1 MFKLWL
7 TIYTI
12 LLLTSIAAAQ
22 AISDVCVKST
32 EGKDFWF
39 GFMESRHHQNGHY
52 LELTLTST
60 HTCNF
65 SMYIGKSPNPYITG
79 VLQPNVPFRY
89 KPPWQNIEPIGS
101 EVVEAKAIHIVSDM
115 PMNIFAMNWS
125 PSSADAA
132 VIFPMDALGDEYYAV
147 CYEPNLNAVVA
158 SSGNAT
164 GKNSEFLVVATVD
177 NTKVSITPSKVTDK
191 LRPAG
196 VPFEVILNKGEVYQV
211 QSMNNVNLA
220 GQGDLTGSY
229 VKSNK
234 PIAFYSG
241 SYSTTIPINATSA
254 WDHLYEQIPPVRS
267 WGRKYVTVPLK
278 GRSQDVF
285 RIVASVKTNV
295 RIGSNPPI
303 VINKGSFYEFV
314 LKQDQP
320 TVIESDYPIL
330 LAQYMVSNIVD
341 KPAGWVGTWDG
352 DPLMLIISPVD
363 QTRENVTFVAYD
375 SPNISSKYFV
385 NVVTKLESS
394 LFITLDGSVINFTTL
409 PNTGYSYA
417 QIPITKG
424 NHNLNSTVPG
434 HGFIAY
440 VYGYGGVESY
450 GYGVGFNLNIKL
462 DLGGDI
468 YFAKDTILLCKGQAK
483 ILDAGSHFSKF
494 LWSTGD
500 TTQTIFVTQPGHS
513 WVKATTTDGCSMI
526 DSIYT
531 YLSDPVVKL
540 GNDTTMCNPR
550 SLKLDAGAGF
560 VSYKWNTKDSTRSI
574 SVKTQGMYG
583 VYATNKYN
591 CTCRDSA
598 YVFFVDN
605 PKINLGSL
613 DTLICGEKFTTF
625 KITADKGSY
634 QLTSG
639 NPLVQINGLSATV
652 PQFGIY
658 PFSFTATDP
667 YTCVSDTSFKAGFH
681 ETPKLN
687 LGRDTTICNPKTIT
701 LDAGPGMASYLW
713 NTKDSVRSI
722 TVKKPGNYG
731 VQIKSIYGCYNV
743 DNLSVNFADVPRF
756 NFSQLDTLICGVKN
770 TVVDISV
777 DKGELNLSSPDPSVA
792 INGLSTVVPKFGS
805 FPYFVKAKDHYAC
818 VSDTTFKLGFH
829 KIPTVVISVDD
840 STCYGYSLDAKYLGD
855 ADPAIARF
863 TWVFA
868 KDTLA
873 DEIGKTQID
882 VKLGMDRTKRD
893 LFLSVAERG
902 CNNSYVIKEINVIPD
917 LDFSVSDTLL
927 CQPFTF
933 SFKATNSENVVDYL
947 WNFGDGSSVH
957 NGIEA
962 SHNYTKDGH
971 YTIEL
976 TATTDKNCINT
987 VIKDSLLYV
996 APIPTVGFSMA
1007 EDICLG
1013 LGPDSLVYVG
1023 SGDDKDHYKWD
1034 LTSFRPGEI
1043 VQNPGETKGPL
1054 VFKMVEKPTAE
1065 VKLQV
1070 ISKYGCISEIKSL
1083 AMKRI
1088 PSFYLQAE
1096 DSTGCIPYEIELNA
1110 FTREDKD
1117 QVEYSWN
1124 FGDGKFASGP
1134 SVIHTYPDP
1143 DNTYDLKLYASSNTT
1158 GCKDTLYKP
1167 AFLKVFPQQTA
1178 AFDFEPK
1185 VLSNESSVATFTN
1198 QSIGSDHFLWQFDDG
1213 YTTHLENPTHD
1224 FKVVGPRRILLE
1236 AGNEFGCND
1245 TVSNEILIALNRIF
1259 PPNAILPNAP
1269 NTADREFL
1277 PWCNG
1282 VLEKGYTLKIVSR
1295 WNDLVFECKD
1305 QLKGWD
1311 GRLKDGTMA
1320 PPGNYIWM
1328 LYFQDFQGKF
1338 HNQHGTVT
1346 LIY

>member
-1 MFKLWL
+1 MLKLWL
-7 TIYTI
+7 TIFSI
-12 LLLTSIAAAQ
+12 LLFASIVAAQ

-39 GFMESRHHQNGHY
+39 GFMESRHHQTGHY
-52 LELTLTST
+52 LELTLTSI
-60 HTCNF
+60 HPCKF

-132 VIFPMDALGDEYYAV
+132 VIFPVDAIGDEYYAV

-158 SSGNAT
+158 STGNAT
-164 GKNSEFLVVATVD
+164 GKNSEFLIVATVD
-177 NTKVSITPSKVTDK
+177 NTKISITPSKVTDK

-196 VPFEVILNKGEVYQV
+196 VPFEVILNKGELYQV

-229 VKSNK
+229 IKSNK

-241 SYSTTIPINATSA
+241 SYSTTIPILATSA

-295 RIGSNPPI
+295 RIGNNPPI
-303 VINKGSFYEFV
+303 VINKGGFYEFT

-320 TVIESDYPIL
+320 TLIESDYPIL

-468 YFAKDTILLCKGQAK
+468 YFTNDTILLCKGQAK

-494 LWSTGD
+494 LWNTGD
-500 TTQTIFVTQPGHS
+500 TTQTVFVTKPGHS

-560 VSYKWNTKDSTRSI
+560 VSYKWNTADSVRSI
-574 SVKTQGMYG
+574 SVQKQGMYG
-583 VYATNKYN
+583 LTAQNKYGCN
-591 CTCRDSA
+591 CSDSI
-598 YVFFVDN
+598 YVFFVDK
-605 PKINLGSL
+605 PKINLASL
-613 DTLICGEKFTTF
+613 DTLICGSKVANL
-625 KITADKGSY
+625 KISADKGSY
-634 QLTSG
+634 KLKTD
-639 NPLVQINGLSATV
+639 NPLVQIDGLTTTV
-652 PQFGIY
+652 PQYGRF
-658 PFSFTATDP
+658 PFTFTATDP
-667 YTCVSDTSFKAGFH
+667 YTCFSDTTFRVGFF
-681 ETPKLN
+681 EIPKLN
-687 LGRDTTICNPKTIT
+687 LGHDTTICNPQSIT
-701 LDAGPGMASYLW
+701 LDAGPGMATYLW

-722 TVKKPGNYG
+722 TVKTPGNYG
-731 VQIKSIYGCYNV
+731 VQIKSIYGCYNI
-743 DNLSVNFADVPRF
+743 DNLSVNFADVPRL
-756 NFSQLDTLICGVKN
+756 NLSQLDTLICGVKS
-770 TVVDISV
+770 TTVDISV
-777 DKGELNLSSPDPSVA
+777 DKGEFYLSSPDPSVT
-792 INGLSTVVPKFGS
+792 INGLSTTVPKFGT
-805 FPYFVKAKDHYAC
+805 FPYHVRAKDHYAC
-818 VSDTTFKLGFH
+818 VSDTNFTVGYH

-840 STCYGYSLDAKYLGD
+840 TTCYGYSLDAKYLGD
-855 ADPAIARF
+855 ADPTIARF

-868 KDTLA
+868 RDTLA
-873 DEIGKTQID
+873 QEIGKTQIF
-882 VKLGMDRTKRD
+882 VKLGMDRSKRD
-893 LFLSVAERG
+893 LFLKVDERG
-902 CNNSYVIKEINVIPD
+902 CDNSFVIKEINVIPD
-917 LDFSVSDTLL
+917 LDFVVSDTLL
-927 CQPFTF
+927 CQPYKFD
-933 SFKATNSENVVDYL
+933 FKATNSENVVDYL
-947 WNFGDGSSVH
+947 WDWGDGTNEHNSS
-957 NGIEA
+957 A
-962 SHNYTKDGH
+962 LSHSYAKDGF
-971 YTIEL
+971 YTVQL
-976 TATTDKNCINT
+976 TATTDKKCINT
-987 VIKDSLLYV
+987 VRKDSLLYV
-996 APIPTVGFSMA
+996 APIPTVGFSLQ
-1007 EDICLG
+1007 ENICLG
-1013 LGPDSLVYVG
+1013 LGPDSLSYVG
-1023 SGDDKDHYKWD
+1023 SADDKDHYKWD
-1034 LTSFRPGEI
+1034 LTAFSQAEI
-1043 VQNPGETKGPL
+1043 IQNPGDTKGPL
-1054 VFKMVEKPTAE
+1054 VFKMVEKPNSE

-1070 ISKYGCISEIKSL
+1070 VSKYGCISEIKSL
-1083 AMKRI
+1083 LMKRI

-1096 DSTGCIPYEIELNA
+1096 DSMGCIPFELHLDA
-1110 FTREDKD
+1110 FTRENMD
-1117 QVEYSWN
+1117 QVDFSWN
-1124 FGDGKFASGP
+1124 LGDGKFASGP
-1134 SVIHTYPDP
+1134 TVNHTYPDP
-1143 DNTYDLKLYASSNTT
+1143 DNSYDVTLFASSNTT
-1158 GCKDTLYKP
+1158 GCKDTLFKP
-1167 AFLKVFPQQTA
+1167 AFVKVFPQPA
-1178 AFDFEPK
+1178 ANFDFEPK
-1185 VLSNESSVATFTN
+1185 VLSNESSVAVFTN
-1198 QSIGSDHFLWQFDDG
+1198 QSKGSDHYSWQFDDG

-1236 AGNEFGCND
+1236 ASNEFGCID

-1259 PPNAILPNAP
+1259 PPNAFLPNAP
-1269 NTADREFL
+1269 NSADREFF

-1282 VLEKGYTLKIVSR
+1282 VLEKGYTLRIFSR
-1295 WNDLVFECKD
+1295 WNDVVFECKD

-1311 GRLKDGTMA
+1311 GRLKDGSMA

-1328 LYFQDFQGKF
+1328 LYFQDFMGKF
-1338 HNQHGTVT
+1338 HNQQGTVT